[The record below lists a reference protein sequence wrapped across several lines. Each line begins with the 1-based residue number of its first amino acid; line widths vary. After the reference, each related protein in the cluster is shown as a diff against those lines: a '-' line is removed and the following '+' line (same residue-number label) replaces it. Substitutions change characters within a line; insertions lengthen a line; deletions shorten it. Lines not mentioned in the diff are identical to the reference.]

1 MPPGWAP
8 AAAAAAWARAH
19 PPPFSVA
26 ALGAALDGDEH
37 ALRRR
42 LRAFLVA
49 RPALYAPVYNA
60 PLPRFRELSL
70 ARLVAIC
77 RAGEGGGAGGVV
89 GPGGGGGGGGG
100 SSGGGDDGRFLSVR
114 DFAAG
119 RASRVLAAH
128 EIAGLADGSMATKMT
143 VQFNLFGGTVARLGT
158 ATHHDAGGPPG
169 AGAFLD
175 AIDSCRE
182 VGCFALT
189 EAAYGNNAVEMET
202 TATFVGGGGAG
213 GGSTG
218 GGAGRGEPGWVI
230 HTPRAAAAKLWITNG
245 ACHAGWAVVFAQLH
259 TAGRREGVHAFL
271 VRIRDAGGRVL
282 RGVTIE
288 DMGMK
293 MGNNGV
299 DNARLTFDHLW
310 APRTALLDRFSSVSP
325 TGVYF
330 SPIPTPRA
338 RFLAV
343 ADQLLSG
350 RLCIAAMILG
360 TAKLVL
366 TLTTTYATTRLSVG
380 PTGASDTPLLSY
392 QLQQRALAPLV
403 ARTYAANVLNNFVKR
418 RYSAALAAGGA
429 GLSWTAVVA
438 LCCAVKPYTV
448 AVAADAVTVCRERV
462 GGAGFLAA
470 NRFGDAVGF
479 VHAGMTAEGDNA
491 VLRAK
496 CAGVVVEL
504 MAKGQAG
511 RLYEGSGADWSGAAA
526 GARFSPVAPLPAG
539 DVTSAA
545 GQAAAFA
552 ARERHLFATA
562 AAGVAA
568 AAGSRTALYATL
580 MHTHALVLQRAAVAL
595 AERLA
600 LAALLAAEAA
610 ATSAADRGAWAAI
623 RSLYALDAMARDA
636 PGFLAA
642 GLPSAAVLSL
652 DAAIDRVVR
661 GGEEGGGGPPGV
673 GPCLASYVDAFG
685 VGELTM
691 APIGGDW
698 LAYSAAGTDG
708 ELPPGGVA
716 RL

>member
-1 MPPGWAP
+1 M
-8 AAAAAAWARAH
+8 
-19 PPPFSVA
+19 
-26 ALGAALDGDEH
+26 
-37 ALRRR
+37 
-42 LRAFLVA
+42 
-49 RPALYAPVYNA
+49 
-60 PLPRFRELSL
+60 
-70 ARLVAIC
+70 
-77 RAGEGGGAGGVV
+77 
-89 GPGGGGGGGGG
+89 
-100 SSGGGDDGRFLSVR
+100 
-114 DFAAG
+114 
-119 RASRVLAAH
+119 
-128 EIAGLADGSMATKMT
+128 
-143 VQFNLFGGTVARLGT
+143 
-158 ATHHDAGGPPG
+158 
-169 AGAFLD
+169 
-175 AIDSCRE
+175 
-182 VGCFALT
+182 
-189 EAAYGNNAVEMET
+189 
-202 TATFVGGGGAG
+202 
-213 GGSTG
+213 
-218 GGAGRGEPGWVI
+218 
-230 HTPRAAAAKLWITNG
+230 
-245 ACHAGWAVVFAQLH
+245 
-259 TAGRREGVHAFL
+259 
-271 VRIRDAGGRVL
+271 
-282 RGVTIE
+282 
-288 DMGMK
+288 
-293 MGNNGV
+293 
-299 DNARLTFDHLW
+299 
-310 APRTALLDRFSSVSP
+310 
-325 TGVYF
+325 YF

-366 TLTTTYATTRLSVG
+366 TLATTYATTRLSVG
-380 PTGASDTPLLSY
+380 PAGASDTPLLTY

-403 ARTYAANVLNNFVKR
+403 ARTYAVNMLNNFVKR
-418 RYSAALAAGGA
+418 RYSAGLAAGGA
-429 GLSWTAVVA
+429 GLSWAAVVA

-448 AVAADAVTVCRERV
+448 AVAAETVTVCRERV

-504 MAKGQAG
+504 MGKGQASL
-511 RLYEGSGADWSGAAA
+511 LYEDSGFEWSGEAG
-526 GARFSPVAPLPAG
+526 GARFSPVSPLPAG

-552 ARERHLFATA
+552 ARERHLFASA
-562 AAGVAA
+562 AAGIAA
-568 AAGSRTALYATL
+568 AAGSRSALYATL
-580 MHTHALVLQRAAVAL
+580 MHTHAMVLQRAAVAL

-600 LAALLAAEAA
+600 LAALFAAEAA
-610 ATSAADRGAWAAI
+610 AASPADRSAWEAI

-642 GLPSAAVLSL
+642 GLPSAAVMTL

-661 GGEEGGGGPPGV
+661 GGEGDAGSSGV

-698 LAYSAAGTDG
+698 LAFSAAGTDG

>member
-1 MPPGWAP
+1 MVRPTDKVAARPRGMPPGWTPAE
-8 AAAAAAWARAH
+8 AAATWARSH
-19 PPPFSVA
+19 PPPFSPR
-26 ALGAALDGDEH
+26 ALQATLDGDEH
-37 ALRRR
+37 DLRRR
-42 LRAFLVA
+42 LRAFLTSHHS
-49 RPALYAPVYNA
+49 LFAPVYNA
-60 PLPRFRELSL
+60 SLPRFRELSL

-77 RAGEGGGAGGVV
+77 RAGEGA
-89 GPGGGGGGGGG
+89 GGG
-100 SSGGGDDGRFLSVR
+100 SDERFLSVR

-128 EIAGLADGSMATKMT
+128 EIAGLADGSMATKLT

-158 ATHHDAGGPPG
+158 ATHHDVGGPPG
-169 AGAFLD
+169 VGAFLD

-202 TATFVGGGGAG
+202 TATFVGGGSG
-213 GGSTG
+213 GGS
-218 GGAGRGEPGWVI
+218 GRGQGREPGWVI
-230 HTPRAAAAKLWITNG
+230 HTPRPAAAKLWITNG
-245 ACHAGWAVVFAQLH
+245 ACHAGWAVVFAQLE
-259 TAGRREGVHAFL
+259 TGGRREGVHAFL
-271 VRIRDAGGRVL
+271 VRIRDAGGQVL

-288 DMGMK
+288 DMGVK

-325 TGVYF
+325 TGAYF
-330 SPIPTPRA
+330 SPIPTPRT

-366 TLTTTYATTRLSVG
+366 TISTTYATTRLSVG
-380 PTGASDTPLLSY
+380 PSGASDTPLLSY

-418 RYSAALAAGGA
+418 RYSAALAAGGS
-429 GLSWTAVVA
+429 GLSWAAVVA
-438 LCCAVKPYTV
+438 LCCTVKPYTV
-448 AVAADAVTVCRERV
+448 AVAAETVTVCRERV

-504 MAKGQAG
+504 MGKGQAG
-511 RLYEGSGADWSGAAA
+511 RLYEGSGFDWSGAVG
-526 GARFSPVAPLPAG
+526 GARFSSVSPLPAG
-539 DVTSAA
+539 DVTSLA

-552 ARERHLFATA
+552 ARERHLFA
-562 AAGVAA
+562 AA
-568 AAGSRTALYATL
+568 AAAIAASAGSRSALYETL
-580 MHTHALVLQRAAVAL
+580 MHTHAMVLQRAAVAL

-600 LAALLAAEAA
+600 LAALVAAEAA
-610 ATSAADRGAWAAI
+610 AASPADRAAWAAI

-642 GLPSAAVLSL
+642 GLPPAAVVTL
-652 DAAIDRVVR
+652 DAAIDKVVR
-661 GGEEGGGGPPGV
+661 GGGTGCAPSGV

-698 LAYSAAGTDG
+698 LAFSAAGR
-708 ELPPGGVA
+708 A
-716 RL
+716 RFCP